1 MKTEFTD
8 DELNDIFALS
18 KKIEDVVNDNDFT
31 IVFNALLLNLAGGG
45 RLAANTIAKE
55 VYTQIAFSNLD
66 AWWNYQDELDAEQ
79 REHELKNAFFKKSE
93 EMKNAFF
100 LKAQEK
106 ALQEQFKR
114 TDWHYQRAEGN
125 GYYEGR
131 ESYEKTMR
139 MVNAMGDEGHKLMEV
154 YLAESGIKP

>member
-1 MKTEFTD
+1 MKTEFTE
-8 DELNDIFALS
+8 DEMNDIFDLA
-18 KKIEDVVNDNDFT
+18 KRDEDVVNDNDFT

-45 RLAANTIAKE
+45 RLAADSVSKE
-55 VYTQIAFSNLD
+55 VYTRIAFSNLD

-79 REHELKNAFFKKSE
+79 REQ

-100 LKAQEK
+100 AKAQEG
-106 ALQEQFKR
+106 ALLDQFKR
-114 TDWHYQRAEGN
+114 TDWYYQRAEGN

-139 MVNAMGDEGHKLMEV
+139 MVKGMGSEGKRLLEV
-154 YLAESGIKP
+154 YLAEHGIKI